1 VFEFP
6 TDFGRYRLTGVAGEG
21 GMATVYRAVLPGPMG
36 FEKRLV
42 VKVIRPA
49 LIEDE
54 EFLRALVTEALLG
67 CQLHH
72 PNIVEVYEFNQH
84 EGRYFLAMELVDGIS
99 LSYLVRRHRRVGH
112 AVPTPVTLHLLG
124 QILEGL
130 QYAHTANSDDGSML
144 GVIHRDLK
152 PSNIAVTPGGMV
164 KLLDFGIARASIDRG
179 DLETSGAIRGTPR
192 YMSPEQIETPMD
204 ITPSSDIFSLSAV
217 LYELITVRSLFSP
230 RPGQDPI
237 DLVINMPLEEHIS
250 EIEYRIPGMG
260 DMFRKMIARTTSLRY
275 QSAREVL
282 RDLRPLNDK
291 YGDPEAARQYLG
303 GLVQEYKDEAAA
315 EELLPENFEPGFAT
329 GFEPWVAPEKGDE
342 PAPTEP
348 AKRLEIAAPTQ
359 LAPEQP
365 TIPLPPRPEQMG
377 GGRRD
382 RIGPTSHPST
392 GSYADTAARLAA
404 QAYYADDSQSSVG
417 TPTTITVRET
427 GAHWGIVAALAVPL
441 VLIAVVGGVLGLVR
455 LFAQPAQPGTEREV
469 IWIEDEHA
477 EQVAVEEVATL
488 EPATPPPV
496 YEPWTPEP
504 PTPEPVVNR
513 YSMEAAEE
521 TPTPIREDPTPPPP
535 PPPSGEGKLRIDAE
549 PWASVSISGTS
560 YGETPVTVELPA
572 GDHRVE
578 LRCMGEGP
586 SIFKRL
592 VIRDGETTPHFQ
604 QFSDHVC
611 P

>member
-1 VFEFP
+1 
-6 TDFGRYRLTGVAGEG
+6 
-21 GMATVYRAVLPGPMG
+21 MATVYRAILPGPMG

-99 LSYLVRRHRRVGH
+99 LSYLVRRHRKVGH

-130 QYAHTANSDDGSML
+130 DYAHNARNEDGSTL
-144 GVIHRDLK
+144 SVIHRDLK

-179 DLETSGAIRGTPR
+179 GLETSGAIRGTPR
-192 YMSPEQIETPMD
+192 YMSPEQIETPMQ
-204 ITPSSDIFSLSAV
+204 ITPASDIFSLSAV
-217 LYELITVRSLFSP
+217 LYELITVRNLFSP

-237 DLVINMPLEEHIS
+237 DLVISMPLEEHIA

-260 DMFRKMIARTTSLRY
+260 DVFRKMIARTASLRY
-275 QSAREVL
+275 QSAQEVL
-282 RDLRPLNDK
+282 RDLRPLNEK

-303 GLVQEYKDEAAA
+303 GLVVEYKEEAAA

-329 GFEPWVAPEKGDE
+329 GFEAWVSPDKEGG
-342 PAPTEP
+342 PPPTEP
-348 AKRLEIAAPTQ
+348 AKRVIAPETTQ
-359 LAPEQP
+359 LGREQP
-365 TIPLPPRPEQMG
+365 TIPLPPRPAQMG
-377 GGRRD
+377 GTHAH
-382 RIGPTSHPST
+382 RIGPTSQPST

-404 QAYYADDSQSSVG
+404 QARFYSDDSQKTPG
-417 TPTTITVRET
+417 TPSTITVRET
-427 GAHWGIVAALAVPL
+427 GANWGIVAALAVPL

-455 LFAQPAQPGTEREV
+455 LFAQPSPSDNEREV
-469 IWIEDEHA
+469 IWIEDERA
-477 EQVAVEEVATL
+477 TEAIGERVDEVPTP
-488 EPATPPPV
+488 EPATPAPLVYRPPDPV
-496 YEPWTPEP
+496 
-504 PTPEPVVNR
+504 TPEPVVNR
-513 YSMEAAEE
+513 YAPDPVVEVER
-521 TPTPIREDPTPPPP
+521 TPTPEEVTPPPP
-535 PPPSGEGKLRIDAE
+535 AGQGKLRIDAE
-549 PWASVSISGTS
+549 PWASVSVGGVSH
-560 YGETPVTVELPA
+560 GETPVTIDVSS

-578 LRCMGEGP
+578 LRCMGDGP
-586 SIFKRL
+586 PVYKRL
-592 VIRDGETTPHFQ
+592 VVRDGETTPHFQ
-604 QFSDHVC
+604 QFSDHLC
-611 P
+611 Q